1 MDSLKEIFGVTR
13 ERPEV
18 NHELKKSHGPLLT
31 LLPKQPLGTP
41 TTFLTTVW
49 PTFFFPL
56 FSANWLSIAL
66 SHFGREKGLLIT
78 HSRWHISDNT
88 ILAILYDDQLST
100 IYSAETTEQL
110 HKFPKKKTPVFTKD
124 WMNNVASLLT
134 YCSICWLGNNL
145 TWSIN
150 SSKGEEFMHSRDLL
164 DVIFLLGSFQ
174 VKNNIQRVHE
184 RHGLVWLI
192 KKCDIPK
199 RNALNT
205 NSAYEINHRCTVF
218 NTHTIAPRS
227 SLALV

>member
-1 MDSLKEIFGVTR
+1 MVRSSRCYQSNLLELRPHFWQLSDRPFFFFLFFRQTDWALHCHTLVEKKDSLLHI
-13 ERPEV
+13 PDDI
-18 NHELKKSHGPLLT
+18 S
-31 LLPKQPLGTP
+31 
-41 TTFLTTVW
+41 LTT
-49 PTFFFPL
+49 
-56 FSANWLSIAL
+56 
-66 SHFGREKGLLIT
+66 
-78 HSRWHISDNT
+78 
-88 ILAILYDDQLST
+88 LYSPSCMMTNSVPSTVLKQLSNFT
-100 IYSAETTEQL
+100 S
-110 HKFPKKKTPVFTKD
+110 FRKKKTPVFTKD

-192 KKCDIPK
+192 KKRDIPK

-218 NTHTIAPRS
+218 NTHTIAPCS